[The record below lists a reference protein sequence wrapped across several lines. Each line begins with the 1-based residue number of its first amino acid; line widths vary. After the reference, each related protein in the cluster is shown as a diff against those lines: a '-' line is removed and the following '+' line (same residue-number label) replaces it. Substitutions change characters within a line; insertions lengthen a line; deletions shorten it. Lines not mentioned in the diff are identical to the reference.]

1 MTPANEETQ
10 LPERRRER
18 RKDWQIIKALVAGQ
32 IVTLILALSGL
43 TIAVFNI
50 NAKADSIQTSRIDSR
65 RDNCNLLK
73 GLALSAAGATGQKA
87 TEVYIKKTPLVD
99 CEKYSHEGIT
109 SSRSQTLPPPPQAT
123 VTNGP
128 Q

>member
-1 MTPANEETQ
+1 M
-10 LPERRRER
+10 
-18 RKDWQIIKALVAGQ
+18 
-32 IVTLILALSGL
+32 TLILALSGL

-50 NAKADSIQTSRIDSR
+50 NAKADSIQTSRVDSR
-65 RDNCNLLK
+65 KDNCNLLK

-87 TEVYIKKTPLVD
+87 TEAYIKKTPLVD

-109 SSRSQTLPPPPQAT
+109 DRRQTLPPPPQAT